1 MEIRHLRYFLAVAEQ
16 LNFTRAAELLHVTQP
31 TLSQQIVDLESQ
43 LGVQLFQ
50 RGKRGVS
57 LTSAGTAMLEEARAI
72 LARREQCLQRM
83 AGFQK
88 GDVGTLTIG
97 VLEFFEDTLLP
108 ELTLSLRRRHPG
120 IRVLWQQYPLEQ
132 LRDNLANGK
141 LDLNFTIIPQHLALS
156 GVVKTVVT
164 KDRLALVL
172 PKGTEF
178 DGVDV
183 FDPIRLSSLLAR
195 PLFLWKEWYQD
206 EAGQL
211 VRKLHEFCPTLD
223 VRPTEKINFC
233 LMNTLIENG
242 YTILPYHVVINIK
255 QSHFSY
261 FRLPFEEA
269 ELDTALL
276 YRSDNQNPCIP
287 YFMEEAL
294 RFLSLSQ

>member
-72 LARREQCLQRM
+72 LAMREQCLQRM

-132 LRDNLANGK
+132 LRDK
-141 LDLNFTIIPQHLALS
+141 CS
-156 GVVKTVVT
+156 GVYDEVRATYG
-164 KDRLALVL
+164 DELVDMQIS
-172 PKGTEF
+172 T
-178 DGVDV
+178 
-183 FDPIRLSSLLAR
+183 A
-195 PLFLWKEWYQD
+195 
-206 EAGQL
+206 
-211 VRKLHEFCPTLD
+211 
-223 VRPTEKINFC
+223 EK
-233 LMNTLIENG
+233 
-242 YTILPYHVVINIK
+242 Y
-255 QSHFSY
+255 
-261 FRLPFEEA
+261 A
-269 ELDTALL
+269 
-276 YRSDNQNPCIP
+276 
-287 YFMEEAL
+287 
-294 RFLSLSQ
+294 